1 MWRKNRRSPSSSV
14 NCYGVDLNR
23 NFDAG
28 FGNTAQNP
36 CSNSYGG
43 PAPFSEP
50 ETRAIRD
57 LLAAHNQRV
66 KVTLFMHSFSQLWLS
81 PYGVN
86 TSDPA
91 DYAEMVSS

>member
-1 MWRKNRRSPSSSV
+1 MPAV
-14 NCYGVDLNR
+14 NQAEISIVSKPLLLP
-23 NFDAG
+23 AL
-28 FGNTAQNP
+28 AKEVQ
-36 CSNSYGG
+36 SYGG